1 MLPSRMLFD
10 SFLEDSDFSPSGF
23 RNMMKMDIY
32 EEDNKYIIEVDVPGS
47 KKEDIK
53 MDITNGY
60 LTILAERRF
69 NDKREDGRKY
79 LHRERKYH
87 EKCERQVYV
96 GNVKEEDVK
105 AEFKDGTLFVTVPKE
120 DSTKKYIDIK

>member
-1 MLPSRMLFD
+1 MLPSRLLFD
-10 SFLEDSDFSPSGF
+10 SFLDDSDFSTRSF
-23 RNMMKMDIY
+23 KNLMRMDIY
-32 EEDNKYIIEVDVPGS
+32 EKDGLYTIEVDVPGF

-60 LTILAERRF
+60 LTIHAERRSEE
-69 NDKREDGRKY
+69 KEEDSKKY

-105 AEFKDGTLFVTVPKE
+105 AEFKNGTLFVTVPKE
-120 DSTKKYIDIK
+120 DSTKKYINIK

>member
-10 SFLEDSDFSPSGF
+10 SFLEDSDFSPRGF

-79 LHRERKYH
+79 LHRERMYH

-96 GNVKEEDVK
+96 GNIKEEDVK